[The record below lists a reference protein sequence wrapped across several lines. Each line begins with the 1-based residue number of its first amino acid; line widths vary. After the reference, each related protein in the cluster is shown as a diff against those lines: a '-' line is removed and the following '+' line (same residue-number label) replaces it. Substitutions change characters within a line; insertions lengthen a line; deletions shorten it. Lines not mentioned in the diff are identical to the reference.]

1 LQGGFVTLLIGGLC
15 LWAGIHLLP
24 SAAAEFRWG
33 IIDKLGFN
41 AYRGIFS
48 LAILSALALIIFGW
62 RSSEAEA
69 IYLPP
74 DALRPLGF
82 LLMALAFLCLGAT
95 QRASR
100 IGRTVRHP
108 QLTGVLLWS
117 LSHLTTNGD
126 CRSLVLFGGLALW
139 TIVEMV
145 LISKREGA
153 WNKPEAPSWGK
164 ECLGIAI
171 SLVVMAAFMFAHPWL
186 AGVPL
191 L

>member
-1 LQGGFVTLLIGGLC
+1 MTLLIAGLC
-15 LWAGIHLLP
+15 LWAGTHLVP
-24 SAAAEFRWG
+24 SAAPEFRQG

-48 LAILSALALIIFGW
+48 LAILSALALIVFGW
-62 RSSEAEA
+62 RSSEVTAV
-69 IYLPP
+69 YLPP
-74 DALRPLGF
+74 EAWRPAGLM
-82 LLMALAFLCLGAT
+82 LMALAFLCLGAT
-95 QRASR
+95 GRASR
-100 IGRTVRHP
+100 IGRMVRHP

-117 LSHLTTNGD
+117 VSHLTTNGD
-126 CRSLVLFGGLALW
+126 SRSLLLFGSFAAW
-139 TIVEMV
+139 TVLEMV

-164 ECLGIAI
+164 ECFAAAI

-186 AGVPL
+186 AGIPL

>member
-1 LQGGFVTLLIGGLC
+1 VTLLICGLC
-15 LWAGIHLLP
+15 LWAGTHLVP
-24 SAAAEFRWG
+24 SAAPGLRQG
-33 IIDKLGFN
+33 IINKLGFN
-41 AYRGIFS
+41 AYRGLFS

-62 RSSEAEA
+62 RSTEAEA

-74 DALRPLGF
+74 EALRPVGLV
-82 LLMALAFLCLGAT
+82 LMALAFLCLGAT
-95 QRASR
+95 QRATR
-100 IGRTVRHP
+100 IGRILRHP

-117 LSHLTTNGD
+117 VSHLTTNGD
-126 CRSLVLFGGLALW
+126 CRSLVLFGGIAVW
-139 TIVEMV
+139 TILEMV

-153 WNKPEAPSWGK
+153 WLKPEAPSWGK
-164 ECLGIAI
+164 ECFGVAI